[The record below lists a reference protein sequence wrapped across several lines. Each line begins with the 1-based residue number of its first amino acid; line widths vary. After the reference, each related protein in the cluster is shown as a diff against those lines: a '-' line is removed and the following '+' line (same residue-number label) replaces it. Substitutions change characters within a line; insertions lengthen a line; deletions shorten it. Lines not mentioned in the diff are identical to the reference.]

1 MNKRVEEILNYEL
14 GIDEVFCI
22 ENALERIYE
31 INPKITVKQILEIL
45 KSPLTND

>member
-14 GIDEVFCI
+14 GVDEVFCL
-22 ENALERIYE
+22 ENALERIYA